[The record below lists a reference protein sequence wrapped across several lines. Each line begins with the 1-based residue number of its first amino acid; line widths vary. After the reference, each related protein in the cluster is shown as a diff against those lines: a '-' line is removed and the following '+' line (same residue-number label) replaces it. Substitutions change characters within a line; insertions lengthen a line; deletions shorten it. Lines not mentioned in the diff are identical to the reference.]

1 MQKLIVENQMT
12 DQAGIANLSILL
24 VEPSDVQQKLIK
36 KSLIESGVTQIET
49 ASTLESTL
57 LLLNTYQPDLV
68 ISSMYLSDGTA
79 DDLLQKIRN
88 NPKTESQAFMLI
100 SSERNKKYLEQL
112 RQSGVLA
119 ILPKPFSAKE
129 ITRAL
134 KATLDIIIEEE
145 VELEHFDVTLLR
157 VLVVDDS
164 RFARKHIIRVL
175 LGMGVPEPVEAENG
189 AQAVKLLNE
198 NTFDLIVTDYNMPE
212 MDGKELTETVRQS
225 NNHSHIPVLM
235 VSSEAN
241 ESHLANIA
249 QAGVDAICDK
259 PFEPAMV
266 KELLFKIMS

>member
-1 MQKLIVENQMT
+1 MSDLT
-12 DQAGIANLSILL
+12 AIANLSILL
-24 VEPSDVQQKLIK
+24 VEPSEVQQKLIK
-36 KSLIESGVTQIET
+36 KSLAQCGVTQIET
-49 ASTLESTL
+49 ASTQENALAALS
-57 LLLNTYQPDLV
+57 NYHPDLV

-79 DDLLQKIRN
+79 DSLLQAIRSN
-88 NPKTESQAFMLI
+88 SNTEQQAFMLV
-100 SSERNKKYLEQL
+100 SSERNKRHLEQL

-119 ILPKPFSAKE
+119 ILPKPFSADE

-134 KATLDIIIEEE
+134 KATLDIISEQE

-175 LGMGVPEPVEAENG
+175 AGMGIPAPVEAEDG
-189 AQAVKLLNE
+189 KQAIEILN
-198 NTFDLIVTDYNMPE
+198 NQSFDLIVTDYNMPE

-225 NNHSHIPVLM
+225 NAYSHIPILM

-241 ESHLANIA
+241 DTHLANIA

-259 PFEPAMV
+259 PFEPATV
-266 KELLFKIMS
+266 RDLLFKIMS

>member
-1 MQKLIVENQMT
+1 MSDLT
-12 DQAGIANLSILL
+12 AIANLSILL

-36 KSLIESGVTQIET
+36 KSLNQCGVTHIET
-49 ASTLESTL
+49 ATTQAHALEL
-57 LLLNTYQPDLV
+57 LDNYLPDLV
-68 ISSMYLSDGTA
+68 ISSMYFADGTA
-79 DDLLQKIRN
+79 DGLLQKIRSN
-88 NPKTESQAFMLI
+88 SRTEHQSFMLV

-119 ILPKPFSAKE
+119 ILPKPFSSDA

-134 KATLDIIIEEE
+134 KATLDIIGEEE

-175 LGMGVPEPVEAENG
+175 AGMGIPTPVEAEDGKQAIEKLN
-189 AQAVKLLNE
+189 AQP
-198 NTFDLIVTDYNMPE
+198 FDLIVTDYNMPE
-212 MDGKELTETVRQS
+212 MDGRELTETVRNS
-225 NNHSHIPVLM
+225 NTYSHIPVLM

-241 ESHLANIA
+241 ETHLTNIA

-259 PFEPAMV
+259 PFEPATV
-266 KELLFKIMS
+266 KDLLFKIMS